1 MMLDPV
7 RGRPW
12 AFLRKDLQV
21 ATSYRLAF
29 VLQLF
34 GIALTLAL
42 FYFLARLIDTTMN
55 PYLDR
60 YGGDYFSFVLIGVAV
75 SNYLSTGLNAFASR
89 IRDEQVLGTLEAIL
103 STPTRFSTYLL
114 SSAIWNFL
122 WASFT
127 IVIYLVF
134 GVLFFDLKMVNPNL
148 PVALLFLSLTVIAFS
163 SLGILAASFILV
175 MKRGNPVNWVFTS
188 LSRLLGGVYFPVSV
202 LPVWLQK
209 AAFLLPLTYSLE
221 GMRMALL
228 TGVALADLKKELL
241 ALVVFT
247 AAALFF
253 GILSA
258 RFAIRRA
265 RRDGTLG
272 QY

>member
-1 MMLDPV
+1 MN
-7 RGRPW
+7 GNRPW
-12 AFLRKDLQV
+12 AFLMKDLLV

-29 VLQLF
+29 LMQLF

-42 FYFLARLIDTTMN
+42 FYFLARLIDTSMT
-55 PYLDR
+55 PYLEK

-75 SNYLSTGLNAFASR
+75 SNYLSTGLNSFAAR
-89 IRDEQVLGTLEAIL
+89 IRDEQVVGTLEAIL
-103 STPTRFSTYLL
+103 STPTRFSTYML

-127 IVIYLVF
+127 IVIYLIF

-148 PVALLFLSLTVIAFS
+148 PVALLFLSLTVVAFS

-188 LSRLLGGVYFPVSV
+188 LSRLLGGVYFPITV
-202 LPVWLQK
+202 LPAWLQK
-209 AAFLLPLTYSLE
+209 ASFLLPLTYSLE
-221 GMRMALL
+221 GMRRALL
-228 TGVALADLKKELL
+228 TGGTLADLHRELL
-241 ALVVFT
+241 ALLVFT
-247 AAALFF
+247 IAALGL

-258 RFAIRRA
+258 RFAIERA

>member
-1 MMLDPV
+1 MKES
-7 RGRPW
+7 RPW
-12 AFLRKDLQV
+12 AFLWKDFLV

-29 VLQLF
+29 IFQVF

-42 FYFLARLIDTTMN
+42 FYFLARLIDTSMN

-75 SNYLSTGLNAFASR
+75 SNYLSTGLNAFAAR

-127 IVIYLVF
+127 IIIYLIF
-134 GVLFFDLKMVNPNL
+134 GVLFFDLQMENPNL
-148 PVALLFLSLTVIAFS
+148 PVAFLFLSLTVVAFS

-202 LPVWLQK
+202 LPDWLQK
-209 AAFLLPLTYSLE
+209 GAYLLPLTYSLE

-228 TGVALADLKKELL
+228 TGGTLADLHRELI
-241 ALVVFT
+241 ALVIFT
-247 AAALFF
+247 AVALCL
-253 GILSA
+253 GIFSA
-258 RFAIRRA
+258 RFAIERA